1 MLDLYCRAKPYEIV
15 PGDGRFIGGVDD
27 NDTALNVALPSRTR
41 HDNSSYQRQQI
52 ILVDGKRGCLQ
63 GRFCPYPNLLYPSA
77 VSAGSW
83 IYQPD
88 T

>member
-41 HDNSSYQRQQI
+41 HNDSSYIKVNRYF
-52 ILVDGKRGCLQ
+52 G
-63 GRFCPYPNLLYPSA
+63 
-77 VSAGSW
+77 
-83 IYQPD
+83 